1 MCNRTLSSDVTR
13 TDILKILLY
22 APGASGISGRP
33 VRGKTRLQKEVFL
46 AQKALKDRGIKRK
59 YSFMPYHYGPFSR
72 QLYFDINWLRSK
84 GLVKERTYLADR
96 TGLYREFKLTPE
108 GTREVE
114 SLIQK
119 PEFKEVYEIVREVRR
134 KYDEMPLEDL
144 VEFTHR
150 EFPAYV
156 GKER

>member
-1 MCNRTLSSDVTR
+1 LCNRTLSSDVTR
-13 TDILKILLY
+13 TDILKMLLY
-22 APGASGISGRP
+22 APGASRIPGRP

-46 AQKALKDRGIKRK
+46 AQKAVKDRRIKRK

-72 QLYFDINWLRSK
+72 QLYFDVNWLQRK
-84 GLVKERTYLADR
+84 GLVEERTHLADR
-96 TGLYREFKLTPE
+96 TGVYREFKLTPN
-108 GTREVE
+108 GIREVE

-119 PEFKEVYEIVREVRR
+119 PEFKEVYDIVREVRR